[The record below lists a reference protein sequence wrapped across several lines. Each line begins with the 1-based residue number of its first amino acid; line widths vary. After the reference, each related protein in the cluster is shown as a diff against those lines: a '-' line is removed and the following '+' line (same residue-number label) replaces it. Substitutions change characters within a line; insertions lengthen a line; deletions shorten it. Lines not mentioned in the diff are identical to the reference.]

1 MLVTKGSDKV
11 MESDSFTIE
20 VEVTSQYYETVQFT
34 FSQETLNQL
43 NCKNKDDFLEKIQN
57 EDIDPF
63 DYSEEEHWDAYDSE
77 IQRIFWE
84 DAKHVG

>member
-1 MLVTKGSDKV
+1 MLVTKGSGKA

-20 VEVTSQYYETVQFT
+20 VEVTSQYHETVQFT
-34 FSQETLNQL
+34 FSQETLDKL
-43 NCKNKDDFLEKIQN
+43 NCNKDDLLLKIQN

-63 DYSEEEHWDAYDSE
+63 NYSEEEHWDAYDSE
-77 IQRIFWE
+77 VKQIYWQ

>member
-20 VEVTSQYYETVQFT
+20 VEVTSQYHETVQFT
-34 FSQETLNQL
+34 FSQKTLDRL
-43 NCKNKDDFLEKIQN
+43 NCNKDDLLLKIQN

-63 DYSEEEHWDAYDSE
+63 DYSEEEQWDAYDSE
-77 IQRIFWE
+77 VQQIYWQ
-84 DAKHVG
+84 DAKHVV

>member
-1 MLVTKGSDKV
+1 

-34 FSQETLNQL
+34 FSQETLDEL
-43 NCKNKDDFLEKIQN
+43 NCKNKDDLLLRIQN
-57 EDIDPF
+57 GDIDVW
-63 DYSEEEHWDAYDSE
+63 DYSEEEHWDSYDSE
-77 IQRIFWE
+77 IKHIYWE